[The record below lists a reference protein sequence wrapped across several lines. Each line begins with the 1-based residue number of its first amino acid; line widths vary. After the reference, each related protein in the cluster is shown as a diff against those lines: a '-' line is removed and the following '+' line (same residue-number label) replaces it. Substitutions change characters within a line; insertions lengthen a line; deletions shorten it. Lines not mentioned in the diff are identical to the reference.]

1 MTVKTEKEKE
11 EAITKSKLELYSR
24 WKNTDTQE

>member
-11 EAITKSKLELYSR
+11 EVITKSKLKLYSR
-24 WKNTDTQE
+24 WKNTVT

>member
-11 EAITKSKLELYSR
+11 EVITKSKLKLHSR
-24 WKNTDTQE
+24 WKNTVT